1 MQKAFERVDEEQK
14 IRLGQELHPHV
25 LDCVRDQNA
34 NHVIQKILEQ
44 VPSPHLDF
52 IASAFLGHVPVLAS
66 HCYSCRVLQRIFAY
80 CSEEQRRPLLD
91 EMHKDTLRL
100 MQDQYGNYVVQWV
113 LQHGEERDR
122 LAIVG
127 VAKSHLL
134 ALSRHKFASNVVE
147 HVIQVAQPA
156 DLADLLEELL
166 APLRASDV
174 EGLPLL
180 LEGTAPLCI
189 ATVMMQDQYAN
200 YVLQRFLQTLHGH
213 DRERLVQT
221 IRPVLYALRQR
232 QALMAAQS
240 NAASTPYT
248 GSIRIPGGGHIG
260 NKPLLAIE
268 RLIEQG
274 P

>member
-1 MQKAFERVDEEQK
+1 M
-14 IRLGQELHPHV
+14 
-25 LDCVRDQNA
+25 
-34 NHVIQKILEQ
+34 
-44 VPSPHLDF
+44 
-52 IASAFLGHVPVLAS
+52 
-66 HCYSCRVLQRIFAY
+66 
-80 CSEEQRRPLLD
+80 
-91 EMHKDTLRL
+91 
-100 MQDQYGNYVVQWV
+100 
-113 LQHGEERDR
+113 
-122 LAIVG
+122 
-127 VAKSHLL
+127 
-134 ALSRHKFASNVVE
+134 
-147 HVIQVAQPA
+147 IQVAQPA

-174 EGLPLL
+174 EGLPLV

>member
-1 MQKAFERVDEEQK
+1 MF
-14 IRLGQELHPHV
+14 IRY
-25 LDCVRDQNA
+25 R
-34 NHVIQKILEQ
+34 
-44 VPSPHLDF
+44 
-52 IASAFLGHVPVLAS
+52 
-66 HCYSCRVLQRIFAY
+66 
-80 CSEEQRRPLLD
+80 
-91 EMHKDTLRL
+91 
-100 MQDQYGNYVVQWV
+100 
-113 LQHGEERDR
+113 
-122 LAIVG
+122 
-127 VAKSHLL
+127 
-134 ALSRHKFASNVVE
+134 
-147 HVIQVAQPA
+147 
-156 DLADLLEELL
+156 ADLLEELL